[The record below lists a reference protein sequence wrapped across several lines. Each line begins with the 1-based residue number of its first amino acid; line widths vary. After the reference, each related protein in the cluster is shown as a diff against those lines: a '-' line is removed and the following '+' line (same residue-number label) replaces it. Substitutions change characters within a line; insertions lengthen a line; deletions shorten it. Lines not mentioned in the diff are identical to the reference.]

1 MKQLELAS
9 LNPIED
15 VASVVPLDPR
25 VREELL
31 ALMTTAIVTAYLDQV
46 DRGIANEQLS
56 VLHKGHR
63 RTPKP

>member
-1 MKQLELAS
+1 MKQLELS
-9 LNPIED
+9 IPNPLGD
-15 VASVVPLDPR
+15 VAPVVPLDPK

-31 ALMTTAIVTAYLDQV
+31 AFMTTAIVTAYIDQV
-46 DRGIANEQLS
+46 HRGITNEQLS